1 MVEEEPSVA
10 QVAVEEPPVA
20 QLAVEEPPAAQVA
33 VLQPTLDLQPPSAAA
48 FAAYAAAVAE
58 GLFPDDLEDEVEDED
73 EDEPEPVPPHLQQP
87 WGQQLREHQPW
98 EQQSQDQQ
106 SLDHHPVDPQP
117 WEQHAP
123 EHQPWEPQVA
133 APQEWQQPVH
143 EQLSAPGPHL
153 VPVPYSDLDDTTMAG
168 DQPASPMPPLVGYGR
183 IVTVY
188 SPKGGTGTTFFATN
202 LAVALTDGGRRRV
215 CLVDLDLQFGDVAI
229 ATSVTPSRGIVDA
242 VDLDLLHDPTA
253 LSRITT
259 PVMDGLDGLLAPVDP
274 AAGEAV
280 SPQLVADLLATLRGR
295 YDYVVVDTSTHLS
308 EITLEALETA
318 DHQVLLT
325 TPDLPAIKNMR
336 LFLDTLDLLGTDP
349 ARRSVVLNR
358 LDQRVGLQAGRATE
372 ALRHPLAA
380 VVPADP
386 EVGASIDAGRP
397 LLVVRRADTMNA
409 VLRAFAEHHLGA
421 TPDLAARPKRRLR
434 LGRKNAS

>member
-1 MVEEEPSVA
+1 M
-10 QVAVEEPPVA
+10 
-20 QLAVEEPPAAQVA
+20 
-33 VLQPTLDLQPPSAAA
+33 PSADADA
-48 FAAYAAAVAE
+48 
-58 GLFPDDLEDEVEDED
+58 
-73 EDEPEPVPPHLQQP
+73 EDEPAPELPYLQQP
-87 WGQQLREHQPW
+87 WGQQQREPQPWGPHPRDQHSRDQQPVAQHPVEQQW
-98 EQQSQDQQ
+98 EQQQ
-106 SLDHHPVDPQP
+106 
-117 WEQHAP
+117 WEQQQWQ
-123 EHQPWEPQVA
+123 EQA
-133 APQEWQQPVH
+133 AELPAWQQPAP
-143 EQLSAPGPHL
+143 EQLPAPGQAFGYGPHL
-153 VPVPYSDLDDTTMAG
+153 VPTPYADADDLTDAVE
-168 DQPASPMPPLVGYGR
+168 QPAMPLPPLVGFGR

-202 LAVALTDGGRRRV
+202 LAVALADGGRRRV

-259 PVMDGLDGLLAPVDP
+259 PVLDGLDSLLAPVDP
-274 AAGEAV
+274 AAGDVV

-308 EITLEALETA
+308 EITLEAIEAA

-336 LFLDTLDLLGTDP
+336 LFLDTLDLLGADP

-409 VLRAFAEHHLGA
+409 VLRSFAEHHLGA
-421 TPDLAARPKRRLR
+421 APDGAVRPKRRLR
-434 LGRKNAS
+434 LGRKTAS